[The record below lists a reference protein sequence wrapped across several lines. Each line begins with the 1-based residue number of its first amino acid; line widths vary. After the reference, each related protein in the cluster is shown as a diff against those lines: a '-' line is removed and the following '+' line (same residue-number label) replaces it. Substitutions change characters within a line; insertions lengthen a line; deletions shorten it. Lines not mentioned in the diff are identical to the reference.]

1 MKTVFTQKLPLRG
14 KTSFVARTFR
24 TPEFEVDWHQHPE
37 IELILHTEGAGQY
50 YIGNSVGTYE
60 TGDIFL
66 LGSDL
71 PHSFRKAGDGIASAV
86 VIQFKPNFWGE
97 DFLNIPEMDEVRQL
111 FNTALQGLRIAS
123 PCREQLAHMIVALE
137 HEEGFMRILTL
148 GHCIEKILTSKT
160 WEPISTH
167 PLESLN
173 LADQERL
180 EKVFRYS
187 FEHFR
192 EPITLDDIAQL
203 SSLSV
208 PAFCNYF
215 KKRTQKTYI
224 DFLNEVRISFACQ
237 QLSGTSLP
245 VNEIAFDSGYNT
257 PAHFFRQFKK
267 KMGKT
272 PKAYRDELSRV

>member
-1 MKTVFTQKLPLRG
+1 MKTAFTQKLPLRG

-24 TPEFEVDWHQHPE
+24 TPEFEVGWHQHPE
-37 IELILHTEGAGQY
+37 IELILHTEGTGQY

-71 PHSFRKAGDGIASAV
+71 PHSFRKSGDGIASAV

-97 DFLNIPEMDEVRQL
+97 DYLNLPEMGEVRQL
-111 FNTALQGLRIAS
+111 FNCALQGLRINS
-123 PCREQLAHMIVALE
+123 PCREHLAHKIVALE
-137 HEEGFMRILTL
+137 HEEGFTRILTL
-148 GHCIEKILTSKT
+148 GYCIEEILKSTSRET
-160 WEPISTH
+160 ISTQR
-167 PLESLN
+167 LDSLN
-173 LADQERL
+173 PADRERL
-180 EKVFRYS
+180 DKVYRYS

-224 DFLNEVRISFACQ
+224 DFLNEVRVSYACQ

-245 VNEIAFDSGYNT
+245 VSEIAFDSGYNT

-272 PKAYRDELSRV
+272 PQAYRDELSRL